1 MFSMEEKKKK
11 KKLTLSV
18 STKKPFDASNYVG
31 SGYKKSVVIE
41 KKTSVKKNEQRF
53 SNRNKNYNL
62 DKSEQKFKDQGKQVR
77 NEGFIQKKP
86 SNNRNFQI
94 RKIAEERATKR
105 FKSHDESSLA
115 TKKGNLSKNKATPSK
130 REYKLTL
137 SKAQSDE
144 VLDGRERSLA
154 SVRRA
159 RLKEKKNQ
167 ETENKKIETKK
178 IIREVNIPDKITIQE
193 LSNRMAMQAS
203 AIIKHLLGMGVV
215 ATINHN
221 IDADTAEYL
230 VKEFGNVPIREA
242 KPELNLGKLNNQE
255 SKNLKSR
262 APIVTIMGHVDHG
275 KTSLLDALRKTNVV
289 AQEHGGITQHIG
301 AYKIKTEEGKDITF
315 IDTPGHA
322 AFTEMRARGSKVTDI
337 VVLVVSADDGVKPQ
351 TIEAIKHSKAAK
363 VPIIVA
369 INKCDLP
376 GADPQKVKNE
386 LLQYEL
392 IAEDLSGDTL
402 FAEVSAT
409 KKQNLNKLKENI
421 ILQSDLLD
429 LKADYDAIASGV
441 ILESRIDKGKGP
453 VSTVLI
459 TNGSLKRGDFFVSGN
474 TWGKIRAM
482 INDEGQNIDL
492 AIPSTPVE
500 ILGMNN
506 SAFAGDD
513 FVVVESEDKAKEI
526 NEYRVEH
533 GKSKQAPLISANR
546 ESAFDESVPP
556 KELAIIIK
564 SDVHGSS
571 EALKN
576 AIEKIKHEEVTP
588 KIILS
593 SIGVITETDVTL
605 AKASNAIL
613 IGFNVRPIKEAK
625 KLAETHKINIK
636 YFNIIYEVLDFINDS
651 LSGLLKPD
659 IKEKIVGSAEVQTI
673 FKVSKVG
680 KVAGSKVLEGEIINN
695 LNARLI
701 RDGSVLYTGFIGSIF
716 REKNAAKQVAAG
728 LECGITLKD
737 FTDYKEKD
745 VIEVYKI
752 IETERR
758 I

>member
-1 MFSMEEKKKK
+1 MVEEKIK
-11 KKLTLSV
+11 KKLTLTISNKKNF
-18 STKKPFDASNYVG
+18 STPSYTPSSN
-31 SGYKKSVVIE
+31 KKSVIIE
-41 KKTSVKKNEQRF
+41 KKISRTMGARKFYGRNDKANKPTSGFQNKTKSDNNFAPRNPTI
-53 SNRNKNYNL
+53 NRNI
-62 DKSEQKFKDQGKQVR
+62 E
-77 NEGFIQKKP
+77 
-86 SNNRNFQI
+86 I

-105 FKSHDESSLA
+105 FKNPKEYNLA
-115 TKKGNLSKNKATPSK
+115 EKKGSLSKNKSTTPR

-137 SKAQSDE
+137 SKALTDD
-144 VLDGRERSLA
+144 VLEGRERSLA

-167 ETENKKIETKK
+167 NSDDKNIETKK
-178 IIREVNIPDKITIQE
+178 IIREINIPDKINIKE
-193 LSNRMAMQAS
+193 LSNRMAIQTS
-203 AIIKHLLGMGVV
+203 SIIKHLLDMGVV
-215 ATINHN
+215 ATINHT

-230 VKEFGNVPIREA
+230 VKEFGNIPIREK
-242 KPELNLGKLNNQE
+242 KPDLSIQKLVNKE
-255 SKNLKSR
+255 SRSLKPRS
-262 APIVTIMGHVDHG
+262 PIVTVMGHVDHG
-275 KTSLLDALRKTNVV
+275 KTSLLDALRKTDVV
-289 AQEHGGITQHIG
+289 AQEYGGITQHIG
-301 AYKIKTEEGKDITF
+301 AYKIITDEGKNITF

-337 VVLVVSADDGVKPQ
+337 VILVVAADDGVKPQ

-376 GADPQKVKNE
+376 NADPQKVKNQ
-386 LLQYEL
+386 LLEYEL
-392 IAEDLSGDTL
+392 IAEELSGDTL
-402 FAEVSAT
+402 FAEISAKT
-409 KKQNLNKLKENI
+409 KKNLDKLKKNI

-429 LKADYDAIASGV
+429 LKADFDVSASGV
-441 ILESRIDKGKGP
+441 ILESRIDQGKGP
-453 VSTVLI
+453 VSTVLV
-459 TNGSLKRGDFFVSGN
+459 TNGSLKKGDFFVSGN

-482 INDEGQNIDL
+482 INDEGQNIEL

-500 ILGMNN
+500 ILGMNS
-506 SAFAGDD
+506 SASAGDD
-513 FVVVESEDKAKEI
+513 FVVVDSEEKAKEI
-526 NEYRVEH
+526 SDYRVGH
-533 GKSKQAPLISANR
+533 NKSKQAPLVNR
-546 ESAFDESVPP
+546 ELAFSDTSGP
-556 KELAIIIK
+556 KELPIIIK

-576 AIEKIKHEEVTP
+576 AIDKIKHAEVTP

-593 SIGVITETDVTL
+593 NIGVITETDVTL

-613 IGFNVRPIKEAK
+613 IGFNVSSNKEAK
-625 KLAETHKINIK
+625 KLAEKYKITLK
-636 YFNIIYEVLDFINDS
+636 FFNIIYEVLDFINDS

-659 IKEKIVGSAEVQTI
+659 EKEEIVGSAEIQEI
-673 FKVSKVG
+673 FKVSKIG
-680 KVAGSKVLEGEIINN
+680 KVAGSKVIDGEIINN

-701 RDGSVLYTGFIGSIF
+701 RDGNVLYTGSIGSIF

-737 FTDYKEKD
+737 FADFKEKD

>member
-1 MFSMEEKKKK
+1 MRGARRSYDRNDNANKPTSSFQDK
-11 KKLTLSV
+11 
-18 STKKPFDASNYVG
+18 TKSNNNFAPRNPT
-31 SGYKKSVVIE
+31 I
-41 KKTSVKKNEQRF
+41 
-53 SNRNKNYNL
+53 NRNI
-62 DKSEQKFKDQGKQVR
+62 E
-77 NEGFIQKKP
+77 
-86 SNNRNFQI
+86 I

-105 FKSHDESSLA
+105 FKNPKEYNLA
-115 TKKGNLSKNKATPSK
+115 EKKGSLSKNRITTSK

-137 SKAQSDE
+137 SKALTDDVME
-144 VLDGRERSLA
+144 GRERSLA
-154 SVRRA
+154 SVIRA

-167 ETENKKIETKK
+167 NSDDKKIETKK
-178 IIREVNIPDKITIQE
+178 IIREINIPDTINIKE
-193 LSNRMAMQAS
+193 LSNRMAIQTS
-203 AIIKHLLGMGVV
+203 SIIKHLLGMGVV
-215 ATINHN
+215 ATINHT

-230 VKEFGNVPIREA
+230 VKEFGNIPIREK
-242 KPELNLGKLNNQE
+242 KPDLSIQKLVNKE
-255 SKNLKSR
+255 SRSLKQRS
-262 APIVTIMGHVDHG
+262 PIVTVMGHVDHG
-275 KTSLLDALRKTNVV
+275 KTSLLDALRKTDVV
-289 AQEHGGITQHIG
+289 AQEYGGITQHIG
-301 AYKIKTEEGKDITF
+301 AYKIKTEEGQNITF

-337 VVLVVSADDGVKPQ
+337 VILVVAADDGVKPQ

-376 GADPQKVKNE
+376 NADPQKVKNQ
-386 LLQYEL
+386 LLEYEL
-392 IAEDLSGDTL
+392 IAEELSGDTL
-402 FAEVSAT
+402 FTEVSAKT
-409 KKQNLNKLKENI
+409 KKNLDKLKKNI

-429 LKADYDAIASGV
+429 LKADFDANAIGV
-441 ILESRIDKGKGP
+441 ILESRIDQGKGP
-453 VSTVLI
+453 VSTVLV
-459 TNGSLKRGDFFVSGN
+459 TNGSLKKGDFFVSGN

-482 INDEGQNIDL
+482 INDEGQNIEL

-513 FVVVESEDKAKEI
+513 FAVVATEEKAKEI
-526 NEYRVEH
+526 NNYRVEH
-533 GKSKQAPLISANR
+533 SKSKQTPLISANR
-546 ESAFDESVPP
+546 ESAFDNASAP
-556 KELAIIIK
+556 KELPIIIK

-571 EALKN
+571 EALEN
-576 AIEKIKHEEVTP
+576 AIEKIQHDEVSP

-593 SIGVITETDVTL
+593 NIGVITETDVTL
-605 AKASNAIL
+605 AKSTNAIL
-613 IGFNVRPIKEAK
+613 IGFNVRPNKEAK
-625 KLAETHKINIK
+625 KLAETYKITLK
-636 YFNIIYEVLDFINDS
+636 FFNIIYEVLDFINDS

-659 IKEKIVGSAEVQTI
+659 VKEEIVGSAEIQEI

-680 KVAGSKVLEGEIINN
+680 KVAGSKVIDGEIVNN

-701 RDGSVLYTGFIGSIF
+701 RDGNILYTGSIDSIF

-737 FTDYKEKD
+737 FADFKEKD

>member
-1 MFSMEEKKKK
+1 MEEKKIKK

-18 STKKPFDASNYVG
+18 SSKTLHNVPNYV
-31 SGYKKSVVIE
+31 KSRQKTSVLIE
-41 KKTSVKKNEQRF
+41 KKAPRRWGEKKFQSRDNNF
-53 SNRNKNYNL
+53 SKPKSTGNSFPKKTRINRNV
-62 DKSEQKFKDQGKQVR
+62 D
-77 NEGFIQKKP
+77 
-86 SNNRNFQI
+86 I
-94 RKIAEERATKR
+94 RKMAEERATNR
-105 FKSHDESSLA
+105 FKNLKEDSLQPKKSSLG
-115 TKKGNLSKNKATPSK
+115 KDKGFTSK
-130 REYKLTL
+130 REQKLTL
-137 SKAQSDE
+137 SKALDDE

-167 ETENKKIETKK
+167 DSEKAKIETKK
-178 IIREVNIPDKITIQE
+178 IVHEVNIPGKITIQE

-203 AIIKHLLGMGVV
+203 NIIKHLLGMGVV
-215 ATINHN
+215 ATINHT

-230 VKEFGNVPIREA
+230 VKEFGNIPIREKKPDLNIL
-242 KPELNLGKLNNQE
+242 KPEKKDN
-255 SKNLKSR
+255 KNLKSR
-262 APIVTIMGHVDHG
+262 PPIVTVMGHVDHG
-275 KTSLLDALRKTNVV
+275 KTSLLDALRNTNIV

-301 AYKIKTEEGKDITF
+301 AYRVKTEKGKSITF

-337 VVLVVSADDGVKPQ
+337 VVLVVAADDGVKPQ
-351 TIEAIKHSKAAK
+351 TIEAIKHAKAAK

-376 GADPQKVKNE
+376 AADPQKIKNE

-392 IAEDLSGDTL
+392 IAEELSGDTL
-402 FAEVSAT
+402 FAEVSAIT
-409 KKQNLNKLKENI
+409 KKNLDKLKENI
-421 ILQSDLLD
+421 TLQSDLLD
-429 LKADYDAIASGV
+429 LTASFEGSATGV
-441 ILESRIDKGKGP
+441 ILESRIDKGKGS

-459 TNGSLKRGDFFVSGN
+459 ISGNLEKGNYFVSGN

-482 INDEGQNIDL
+482 INDQGQNIDSAL
-492 AIPSTPVE
+492 PSTPVE

-513 FVVVESEDKAKEI
+513 FIVVDSEEKAKQI
-526 NEYRVEH
+526 NEYRIKDL
-533 GKSKQAPLISANR
+533 KSKQAPLISANK
-546 ESAFDESVPP
+546 ESAFDDTATPE
-556 KELAIIIK
+556 ELSIIIK

-576 AIEKIKHEEVTP
+576 AIEKIKHPEVTP

-593 SIGVITETDVTL
+593 NIGVITETDVTL
-605 AKASNAIL
+605 ARASNAIL
-613 IGFNVRPIKEAK
+613 IGFNVRPNKEAK
-625 KLAETHKINIK
+625 KLAETHKITIK
-636 YFNIIYEVLDFINDS
+636 FFNIIYEVLDFINDS

-659 IKEKIVGSAEVQTI
+659 VKEQAVGSAEVQTI
-673 FKVSKVG
+673 FTVSKIG
-680 KVAGSKVLEGEIINN
+680 KVAGSKVIEGEIVNN

-701 RDGSVLYTGFIGSIF
+701 RDGNVLYTGAINSIF
-716 REKNAAKQVAAG
+716 REKNAAKQVTAG
-728 LECGITLKD
+728 LECGITLKNFAD
-737 FTDYKEKD
+737 FKEKD